1 MMGRTAWSIEQQVRS
16 NGLFVRLDGPFGQP
30 VRSAGRLD
38 RLDCSSG
45 LFPPLSRTC
54 LCMMV

>member
-1 MMGRTAWSIEQQVRS
+1 METSVNGSNSRFDRTGYSFC
-16 NGLFVRLDGPFGQP
+16 LKVRLSSL

-45 LFPPLSRTC
+45 LFLSLIRMC